1 MNQGKELKDLNLLDR
16 FLFNEAM
23 EDQEFLEK
31 VLGII
36 LEKDIEL
43 KHTPQTEKEIGRS
56 VWNRQIKLDVWAMDT
71 EHNIHNTE
79 AQKQNTG
86 NLPKRSRNYQGM
98 IDSRLLPPGEVDFG
112 KMNDVFIILIMPFD
126 LFGKG
131 LYRYTFRMKCE
142 EAVDVSLMDGAT
154 RIFLNTRGTNAQ
166 GVSRELVEML
176 RYFEETTDERAQA
189 SGSKTIRWM
198 HEKVRSIKSSEEVG
212 IKFMNAWEEKILDRQ
227 EARAEGLEEGRR
239 QGLQEGQTEERE
251 QGIRKMI
258 KLCQKLAMPR
268 EDAASQVAE
277 IYQLEQKDINNYMEQ
292 YWND

>member
-23 EDQEFLEK
+23 EDKEFLEK

-43 KHTPQTEKEIGRS
+43 AHAPQTEKEIRKS
-56 VWNRQIKLDVWAMDT
+56 TWNRQIKLDVWAMDT
-71 EHNIHNTE
+71 EGNIHNTE

-98 IDSRLLPPGEVDFG
+98 IDSRLLVPGEVDFG

-142 EAVDVSLMDGAT
+142 EAADVSLMDGAT
-154 RIFLNTRGTNAQ
+154 RLFLNTRGTHEE
-166 GVSRELVEML
+166 GVSQELVEML
-176 RYFEETTDERAQA
+176 RYFEDTTDERAQA
-189 SGSKTIRWM
+189 SGSETIRWM
-198 HEKVRSIKSSEEVG
+198 HEKIRSIKSSEEVG

-227 EARAEGLEEGRR
+227 EAREEGLREGRIK
-239 QGLQEGQTEERE
+239 GQTEERE
-251 QGIRKMI
+251 QSIRKMI
-258 KLCQKLAMPR
+258 EFCQKLAIPQ
-268 EDAASQVAE
+268 EEAANQVAE
-277 IYQLEQKDINNYMEQ
+277 MYQLEKEDINGYMRQ
-292 YWND
+292 HWND